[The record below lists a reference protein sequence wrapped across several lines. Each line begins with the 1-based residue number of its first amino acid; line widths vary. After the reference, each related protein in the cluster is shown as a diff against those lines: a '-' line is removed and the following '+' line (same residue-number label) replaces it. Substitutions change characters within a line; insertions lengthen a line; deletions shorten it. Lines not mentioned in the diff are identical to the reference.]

1 MSFFRNIVKNIA
13 GKDLSEH
20 EILTVARYFV
30 ERQVSNIL
38 AMFLAYMRHILNLFE
53 MFLFSFYWCLY
64 KNHLRF

>member
-38 AMFLAYMRHILNLFE
+38 AMFLAYMKHILMFE
-53 MFLFSFYWCLY
+53 MLFV
-64 KNHLRF
+64 